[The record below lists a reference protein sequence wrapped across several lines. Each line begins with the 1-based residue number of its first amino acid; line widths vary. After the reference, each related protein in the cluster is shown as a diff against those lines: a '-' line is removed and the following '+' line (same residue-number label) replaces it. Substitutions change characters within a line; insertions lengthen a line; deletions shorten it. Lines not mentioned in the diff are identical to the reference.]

1 MKCIVKDCPNHEHE
15 GRFSA
20 ELCFPCFRFIAT
32 GEGVH
37 SQAYRNVQKAVEE
50 EREECAKLC
59 EALSEREYQTGKV
72 DHNERAWTDF
82 CATAIRARGEK

>member
-37 SQAYRNVQKAVEE
+37 SQAYRNVQKAVAA
-50 EREECAKLC
+50 EREECAKVC
-59 EALSEREYQTGKV
+59 EKV
-72 DHNERAWTDF
+72 GDRDTDTHAYD
-82 CATAIRARGEK
+82 CADAIRVRGEQ